1 MQNTIKASWIFMF
14 WLTLICYTEMFRLLP
29 SYATKF
35 WLFLEKALMKASINS
50 AMSAHVEKM
59 ELLFCSFKED
69 TFDQSERA

>member
-1 MQNTIKASWIFMF
+1 
-14 WLTLICYTEMFRLLP
+14 MFRLLP